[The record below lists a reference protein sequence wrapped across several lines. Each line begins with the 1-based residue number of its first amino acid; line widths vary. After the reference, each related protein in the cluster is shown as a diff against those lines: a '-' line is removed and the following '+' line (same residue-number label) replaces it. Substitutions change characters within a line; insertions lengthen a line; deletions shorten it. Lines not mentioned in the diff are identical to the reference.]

1 MNCGAVVVVAAYPL
15 EDATT
20 LLMRKETK
28 ILHSLSHPLYKAL
41 SLLTCPS
48 LNIYLAILYKTD
60 FCVCVCVLIRWVT
73 LKFLVTCVLSSR
85 VPPPLFST
93 MMAWWVGLKWW
104 EVAEKSYRFWEKMGF
119 GWKFI
124 SIISLS
130 WLASFS
136 HRAIYILWHLH
147 FFKVRRSLALC
158 WKIKTIFLRIAVF
171 YFLAPSKI
179 NGIIY

>member
-28 ILHSLSHPLYKAL
+28 ILHPLSHPLYKAL
-41 SLLTCPS
+41 SLLTSPS

-73 LKFLVTCVLSSR
+73 LRFLVTCVLSSR
-85 VPPPLFST
+85 VPPPPCST

-158 WKIKTIFLRIAVF
+158 WKIKTIFLRLL
-171 YFLAPSKI
+171 YFIFLLLQKSME
-179 NGIIY
+179 